1 MSLRISSLAH
11 GLLRVCCLALIKQG
25 ISIFPSLI
33 DLSLKSGVLP
43 SDNLYEFTLLN
54 LLGFILWPKCDL
66 SCRISHE
73 HLRGMCPHPV
83 NFE

>member
-1 MSLRISSLAH
+1 
-11 GLLRVCCLALIKQG
+11 
-25 ISIFPSLI
+25 
-33 DLSLKSGVLP
+33 VLP